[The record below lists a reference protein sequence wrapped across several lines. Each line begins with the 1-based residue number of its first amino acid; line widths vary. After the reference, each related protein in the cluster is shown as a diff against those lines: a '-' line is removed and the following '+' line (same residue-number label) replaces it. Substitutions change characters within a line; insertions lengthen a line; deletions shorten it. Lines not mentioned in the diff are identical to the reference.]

1 MNTKDLTWQ
10 KLFFFSG
17 SFRKFYKLYNTSK
30 KFAYQNAM
38 VNSGGLLCTAFQIW
52 MKLGSVGRL
61 RPPFP
66 IPEFSSRFI
75 VQKYIECRE
84 RNKKD
89 ESTIFFQQI
98 FLCLFLLRGISIFEI
113 GSGGKWVV
121 KKKRCA
127 QRGDWDSVQIIRGQK
142 WSGENNCRKKNN
154 TMFLCATRTISML
167 TFKSI

>member
-1 MNTKDLTWQ
+1 MNTNDLTWQ
-10 KLFFFSG
+10 KLFFFFFSG

-38 VNSGGLLCTAFQIW
+38 LNGGGLLCTAFQIW

-84 RNKKD
+84 RNKKG
-89 ESTIFFQQI
+89 ESTIFFSANFFMFI
-98 FLCLFLLRGISIFEI
+98 FIEGNLYIWDWF
-113 GSGGKWVV
+113 GGKMGSKEKTVRA
-121 KKKRCA
+121 KGGLGFCTNYTGAKM
-127 QRGDWDSVQIIRGQK
+127 IRWK
-142 WSGENNCRKKNN
+142 
-154 TMFLCATRTISML
+154 
-167 TFKSI
+167 